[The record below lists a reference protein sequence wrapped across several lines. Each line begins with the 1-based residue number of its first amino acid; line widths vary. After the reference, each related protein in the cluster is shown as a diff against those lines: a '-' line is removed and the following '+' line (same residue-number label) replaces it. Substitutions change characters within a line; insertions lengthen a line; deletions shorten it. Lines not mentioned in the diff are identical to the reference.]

1 MTEKKKA
8 DSLQWEPVK
17 VEHVL
22 TDEWIDFRSVDYR
35 LPDGTILG
43 PFYNYSRRDYTVIVA
58 TDENGKFICVRQF
71 RFGINDITTEFPAG
85 GLERKDGK
93 EYFSAIDRESPAIE
107 AAGIPEP
114 AEGGSADSTSV
125 SASEEELAAKA
136 LLRPRRCDAD
146 DPDMEAPLEAA
157 KRELLEETGYISDEW
172 SHLLTVPSNATIAE
186 NYAFV
191 YRAKN
196 CRKVD
201 AQHLDDAEFLNV
213 ELHSAEEIE
222 DLIAKNRFE
231 QAIHVMA
238 YLLAQRD

>member
-1 MTEKKKA
+1 MKRN
-8 DSLQWEPVK
+8 DSDYATLQWEPVK
-17 VEHVL
+17 VDHL
-22 TDEWIDFRSVDYR
+22 ITDEWIDFRRVDYR

-58 TDENGKFICVRQF
+58 TDEDGKFICVRQF
-71 RFGINDITTEFPAG
+71 RFGINDVTTEFPAG

-93 EYFSAIDRESPAIE
+93 EYAS
-107 AAGIPEP
+107 
-114 AEGGSADSTSV
+114 GSSMQ
-125 SASEEELAAKA
+125 
-136 LLRPRRCDAD
+136 PRRCDAD
-146 DPDMEAPLEAA
+146 DPDMEDPLEAA

-172 SHLLTVPSNATIAE
+172 SHLITVPSNATIAE
-186 NYAFV
+186 NYAYV

-213 ELHSAEEIE
+213 ELHAPEEIE
-222 DLIAKNRFE
+222 ELIAKNRFE

-238 YLLAQRD
+238 YLLAQKPLIASSESSIAG

>member
-93 EYFSAIDRESPAIE
+93 EYSSSALDLTAETPE
-107 AAGIPEP
+107 AAGD
-114 AEGGSADSTSV
+114 AARCK
-125 SASEEELAAKA
+125 EERDALSKDELEARM
-136 LLRPRRCDAD
+136 LLQPRRCDAD
-146 DPDMEAPLEAA
+146 DPDMEDPLEAA